1 MEKAGAQR
9 KRGGIMNWKGW
20 VYPLLPSRTRRL
32 HEKRRKGL
40 GYRHVPAGT
49 LECQREQDRVFWN
62 RFLKP
67 EKGGRFLEV
76 GGDGVVGSH
85 TLGLELEHG
94 WKGVIQ
100 IQGKRALSQ
109 AKKARGCPVQGPGER
124 TTGSGG
130 YNLLALHPP
139 DIQPD
144 IRGELE
150 AGRLQPRW
158 VIVENREPDPQ
169 WCRWLEGMGYK
180 PRFFFH
186 DDEYYELQA
195 QGS

>member
-85 TLGLELEHG
+85 TLGLELHHAWRGLLWEPRP
-94 WKGVIQ
+94 KPRQ
-100 IQGKRALSQ
+100 Q
-109 AKKARGCPVQGPGER
+109 AQTRRQCPVDDVGDP
-124 TTGSGG
+124 
-130 YNLLALHPP
+130 LAMTKSP
-139 DIQPD
+139 DLMAIHRP
-144 IRGELE
+144 EE
-150 AGRLQPRW
+150 FPRLWECLRVRHLRPRW
-158 VIVENREPDPQ
+158 VIVENREPDD
-169 WCRWLEGMGYK
+169 RWAQLLEGVGYRLK
-180 PRFFFH
+180 LFFH

-195 QGS
+195 